1 MIVSEVCKEMFTSS
15 NKSTVKNYEAV
26 GTNGEQASRTDSHNR
41 LRQAR
46 LSLVM
51 CGTVALVMQL
61 CPGGTAAVQFSG
73 PILGGFAPE
82 LRNVIAL
89 LCNMVALP
97 GSVLAFFLVD
107 CAGRLKLL
115 LVSALGQ
122 AAAAFGLAYVFY
134 QQSLSADQDSTSSS
148 SEDGSDNGSVHAAI
162 LGFAPLDMLAFV
174 SLGGAQFSYTLG
186 WGTVAGVL
194 MSELMPAGV
203 RGLGLALAQSV
214 RSPISCHVHADRPVP
229 VFGITGYTTSA
240 FHVGFRLMRAQ
251 FARRVDWQIPRCQQS
266 SSQLQNATALPQC
279 LRLLERISWL

>member
-134 QQSLSADQDSTSSS
+134 QQSLSADQDSTSY
-148 SEDGSDNGSVHAAI
+148 HRKMAATT
-162 LGFAPLDMLAFV
+162 APFMPRYLDLHHLTCWHLYPWV
-174 SLGGAQFSYTLG
+174 
-186 WGTVAGVL
+186 
-194 MSELMPAGV
+194 ELN
-203 RGLGLALAQSV
+203 
-214 RSPISCHVHADRPVP
+214 
-229 VFGITGYTTSA
+229 SA
-240 FHVGFRLMRAQ
+240 TH
-251 FARRVDWQIPRCQQS
+251 
-266 SSQLQNATALPQC
+266 
-279 LRLLERISWL
+279 